1 MMFESKVKMFL
12 VEIGMEGV
20 FSYMSM
26 KNGLNLKHKR
36 TKTLKCYLLI
46 LNNTIQPKSQLPCCT
61 GNRTRMLTITTFEN
75 AVDELIAENSEAIP
89 LGNLNTDHIKIL
101 LLNRR
106 WKFTFPSTYRLA
118 NSTPHS
124 ETLIDHIH
132 VCNKFLYP
140 KSNT

>member
-46 LNNTIQPKSQLPCCT
+46 LNNTIQPKYNSLT
-61 GNRTRMLTITTFEN
+61 GVQVTGR
-75 AVDELIAENSEAIP
+75 
-89 LGNLNTDHIKIL
+89 K
-101 LLNRR
+101 
-106 WKFTFPSTYRLA
+106 
-118 NSTPHS
+118 
-124 ETLIDHIH
+124 
-132 VCNKFLYP
+132 C
-140 KSNT
+140 